1 MKYIYIIILLLISNQ
16 TFAQLQET
24 KETVLIDGKE
34 YCFTLLSYGQ
44 YSKTKSMKVLTCD
57 KKHYQKIKLN
67 ITKCRKKYK
76 IDYTDFYIIPI
87 DKNNSDNSEI
97 IILEKCL
104 QRIDEIR
111 MSQNLSTVQIQ
122 FKEYYDEK
130 IKDRNIIYE
139 QNTLVEINKIKN
151 LHQNINEKDVC
162 YIISGRK

>member
-1 MKYIYIIILLLISNQ
+1 MNQKNALYIVIAQVIFFSYIGIVQINLKIKIWNIYIIILLLISNQ

-57 KKHYQKIKLN
+57 KKHCQKIKLN
-67 ITKCRKKYK
+67 IKECYKKYK

-111 MSQNLSTVQIQ
+111 MSQNLSTIQIQ
-122 FKEYYDEK
+122 FK
-130 IKDRNIIYE
+130 
-139 QNTLVEINKIKN
+139 
-151 LHQNINEKDVC
+151 
-162 YIISGRK
+162 

>member
-1 MKYIYIIILLLISNQ
+1 MKYIHLVFLILISYQ

-24 KETVLIDGKE
+24 QETVLIDGKE
-34 YCFTLLSYGQ
+34 YCFTLLSYGE
-44 YSKTKSMKVLTCD
+44 YSKSKAMKVLTCD
-57 KKHYQKIKLN
+57 KKNYENIKLN
-67 ITKCRKKYK
+67 ITKCHKKYK

-87 DKNNSDNSEI
+87 EKNYSDNSEI

-111 MSQNLSTVQIQ
+111 MSQNLSTIQIH
-122 FKEYYDEK
+122 FKEYYDKET
-130 IKDRNIIYE
+130 KDFKIIYE

-151 LHQNINEKDVC
+151 LHQNINEENVC